1 MGIAADFVLI
11 VLGGLIG
18 GILAR
23 LCRLPLLVGYVAAG
37 ILVGPNTAGPTVVQ
51 VRDIELLAEIGV
63 ALLLFSLGLEISLA
77 DLGPVKKVALVG
89 GPIQI
94 ALVCLITSLAAQQWL
109 GLGVVESIWLGAI
122 VSVSS
127 TMVVLKTLS
136 ITGMTT
142 TLASRVMIGLLVVQD
157 LAVIPMLAILPQLSN
172 PDQMGWQL
180 VKAIA
185 VAAVALAGIYYFG
198 TYVLPGILKRI
209 LHWGSRELF
218 LVAVVSVGIGV
229 GYATH
234 AVGLSF
240 ALGAFVA
247 GIVLSESEFS
257 HQALSD
263 VIPLRDIFGLLFFVS
278 VGMLFDPAFVVA
290 NVWKISALVLLVFVM
305 KAIVIGVSTRA
316 FGYVNLAPWIVGLGL
331 SQIGEFSFVLARIGL
346 TGGAISKAT
355 YELVLTCTV
364 LTMAISPMVS
374 SLALPLG
381 RRWKGRRSGIEGY
394 ALPSIVA
401 ARHFVVAGFGRSGQ
415 GALDELQGR
424 GERVLI
430 VESDYQ
436 RYREA
441 VAGGCEVIWGDITR
455 EEIQVAAQITE
466 AKALLLTMP
475 DEDAVEVAMEQ
486 ARRLN
491 PRLRVVARAVNG
503 VQAENLQALGTDAVI
518 QPERE
523 GGVALARAAITSSD

>member
-1 MGIAADFVLI
+1 
-11 VLGGLIG
+11 
-18 GILAR
+18 
-23 LCRLPLLVGYVAAG
+23 
-37 ILVGPNTAGPTVVQ
+37 
-51 VRDIELLAEIGV
+51 
-63 ALLLFSLGLEISLA
+63 
-77 DLGPVKKVALVG
+77 
-89 GPIQI
+89 
-94 ALVCLITSLAAQQWL
+94 
-109 GLGVVESIWLGAI
+109 
-122 VSVSS
+122 
-127 TMVVLKTLS
+127 
-136 ITGMTT
+136 
-142 TLASRVMIGLLVVQD
+142 
-157 LAVIPMLAILPQLSN
+157 
-172 PDQMGWQL
+172 
-180 VKAIA
+180 
-185 VAAVALAGIYYFG
+185 
-198 TYVLPGILKRI
+198 
-209 LHWGSRELF
+209 
-218 LVAVVSVGIGV
+218 
-229 GYATH
+229 
-234 AVGLSF
+234 
-240 ALGAFVA
+240 
-247 GIVLSESEFS
+247 
-257 HQALSD
+257 
-263 VIPLRDIFGLLFFVS
+263 
-278 VGMLFDPAFVVA
+278 MLFDPAFVVA